1 MARSYLSL
9 GDAIQAFLKKHKLKD
24 EADIQQIIMDWE
36 QIMGKPIAQRTG
48 KLYLRGHTFCIHVT
62 DPVWRQELQMAR
74 GKIKD
79 TINRRLGRTLVEDVR
94 ILA

>member
-9 GDAIQAFLKKHKLKD
+9 GDAIQAFLKKYNLKD
-24 EADIQQIIMDWE
+24 EADIQKVILEWE
-36 QIMGKPIAQRTG
+36 QLMGKPIAQRTD
-48 KLYLRGHTFCIHVT
+48 KLYLRGKTFCVHIP

-79 TINRRLGRTLVEDVR
+79 TINRRVGRTLVEDVR